1 MIFDFIKAKTFFP
14 KYAPTVNNWR
24 NKMAKKS
31 GRGKPL
37 DFSEEDNKAIQQGL
51 KQLFKDLTSRP

>member
-1 MIFDFIKAKTFFP
+1 MIFDYIKAKTFFP
-14 KYAPTVNNWR
+14 KYAPTVINWR

-37 DFSEEDNKAIQQGL
+37 DFSEEDKQEIKKGL
-51 KQLFKDLTSRP
+51 QKLLKDLQI